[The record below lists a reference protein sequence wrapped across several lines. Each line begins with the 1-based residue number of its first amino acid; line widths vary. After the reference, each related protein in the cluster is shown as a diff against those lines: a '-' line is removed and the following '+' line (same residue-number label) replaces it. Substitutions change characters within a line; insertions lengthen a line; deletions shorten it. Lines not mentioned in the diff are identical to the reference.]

1 MHKQRLAV
9 IIAAGAGV
17 IASFLPWLTVTLPFF
32 GSTSVSALSF
42 WQGIFFLL
50 LCVAAGTFAFLG
62 DNREGPIE
70 AQNVKFVAG
79 GGAGA
84 FLMVLLVLIS
94 GAGSSYGEI
103 GGSFGIGLWIGL
115 LAALAI
121 IAVPFVIKD
130 SGEFEMPT
138 KDSIKDEF
146 NEIKDN

>member
-9 IIAAGAGV
+9 IIAAGVGV

-32 GSTSVSALSF
+32 GSTSVNALSF

-50 LCVAAGTFAFLG
+50 LCGAAGTFAFLG
-62 DNREGPIE
+62 DNREGPIDP
-70 AQNVKFVAG
+70 QNVKFVAG

-84 FLMVLLVLIS
+84 FLMVVIVLIS
-94 GAGSSYGEI
+94 GTGSSYGDV

-121 IAVPFVIKD
+121 VAVPFVIKD
-130 SGEFEMPT
+130 SGEFSMPT

-146 NEIKDN
+146 NEIKDK

>member
-9 IIAAGAGV
+9 IIAAGLGV
-17 IASFLPWLTVTLPFF
+17 IASFMPWFTVVLPFF
-32 GSTSVSALSF
+32 GKTSVTALAF
-42 WQGIFFLL
+42 WQGILFLL
-50 LCVAAGTFAFLG
+50 FCGAAGTFAFLG
-62 DNREGPIE
+62 DKREGPIE

-84 FLMVLLVLIS
+84 FLMVLFVLLS
-94 GAGSSYGEI
+94 GTGSAYGDV

-115 LAALAI
+115 LASLAI
-121 IAVPFVIKD
+121 VAIPFVIKD
-130 SGEFEMPT
+130 SGEFSMPT